1 MVLAEIWED
10 MWQQSIFSS
19 FSYFTLLAVWGN
31 VPIEQFSTKANKTSN
46 NVLPSDIRRTIK
58 DKIKTV
64 EEQEVAH
71 LWDRNG
77 LCTSWAIMIVAQMG
91 KKGHTGFCFVDEG
104 RHRLAVDIKNGLII
118 DSSAYE
124 PVKLEGGH
132 LSHKT
137 GIEYS
142 LENLDDSKWQ
152 LSYKKMDKSG
162 LARSHIAKP
171 CAGALAAIKA
181 CLIQFLENPAVVPL

>member
-1 MVLAEIWED
+1 
-10 MWQQSIFSS
+10 
-19 FSYFTLLAVWGN
+19 
-31 VPIEQFSTKANKTSN
+31 
-46 NVLPSDIRRTIK
+46 
-58 DKIKTV
+58 
-64 EEQEVAH
+64 
-71 LWDRNG
+71 
-77 LCTSWAIMIVAQMG
+77 MI
-91 KKGHTGFCFVDEG
+91 H
-104 RHRLAVDIKNGLII
+104 
-118 DSSAYE
+118 SSAYE

-171 CAGALAAIKA
+171 CAGALAAIKV
-181 CLIQFLENPAVVPL
+181 CLIQFLETPVVVTLFRGMDESGACLYESIFTWKKGSSTLECYRFNEENSQLQWRWVFTNEGTEASKAQCLSCLSDWLAKRPTRKEQFKIMERDFFLWFDGMIVSFGQPELKLE